1 MRLLVVLGLAAAA
14 VAAGSATAT
23 IPGPPGDVYVTRDSL
38 DLPTGCSPR
47 EVAAT
52 VVRFLRAINSGSE
65 SEVARSLAPPGTGPP
80 GFQWVSVTGPN
91 GHFAAHS
98 PDAAV
103 RYLADQGEHFYLRE
117 LDVGRSWVRNSVAL
131 GFTIWRRSSGG
142 SEALQSHGKA
152 EIHCPSKTIYVWSMA
167 DGMASFCAAPSW
179 WSPILAPLVCVRG
192 GRTTNADEVAP
203 SYRRPT
209 TSVPLASRCTPAA
222 VETRVLALLRAYNVG
237 DGRAFARGFHSSR
250 VGRLERLRLR
260 DLRLRSF
267 PALASY
273 VSERYGAGIG
283 WTLLDL
289 DPPARAGGPYR
300 LFVQVRVRRQGRPY
314 DSVGKVFVDCRTGL
328 IRRLAL
334 PSIAP

>member
-1 MRLLVVLGLAAAA
+1 MRLLVALALVAAA
-14 VAAGSATAT
+14 VAAGTATAT
-23 IPGPPGDVYVTRDSL
+23 TGRPGDVYVTRDSL

-52 VVRFLRAINSGSE
+52 VVRFLGAIDSGSE
-65 SEVARSLAPPGTGPP
+65 SEIARYLAPPGTEPP

-91 GHFAAHS
+91 GHFAAYS
-98 PDAAV
+98 SGAAA
-103 RYLADQGEHFYLRE
+103 RYLANQGEFYFLRE
-117 LDVGRSWVRNSVAL
+117 LDVGRSWVKNSVAL
-131 GFTIWRRSSGG
+131 GFTIWRRPSGA

-203 SYRRPT
+203 SYRPPT
-209 TSVPLASRCTPAA
+209 TSVPLTSRCTPAA
-222 VETRVLALLRAYNVG
+222 VETRVLTLLRAYNIG
-237 DGRAFARGFHSSR
+237 DGRAFARGFHTSR

-260 DLRLRSF
+260 DLRLKSL

-273 VSERYGAGIG
+273 VSERYGAGVG

-300 LFVQVRVRRQGRPY
+300 LLVQVRVRRQGRPY
-314 DSVGKVFVDCRTGL
+314 DAVGKVFVDCRTGL